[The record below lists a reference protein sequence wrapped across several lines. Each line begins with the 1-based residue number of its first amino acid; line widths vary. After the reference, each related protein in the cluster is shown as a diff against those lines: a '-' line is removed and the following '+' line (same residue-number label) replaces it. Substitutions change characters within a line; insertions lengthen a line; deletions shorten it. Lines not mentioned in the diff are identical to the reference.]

1 MVDNFEQVKGLL
13 VFPRKDSF
21 YFLQILQRKKDH
33 KGERLGGSNNN
44 SRLIKAYYI
53 TSKEKL
59 DIHREE
65 IVRLCEVFGARAS
78 INLNPRSFEK
88 TAFQLL
94 VKVAN
99 QMHNKAYH
107 DVAKAYNSVCGDYQA
122 EMDRRW
128 LIDIDTQDKEYI
140 HEVSQFVSDL
150 QSEIHNKEYSIL
162 AVIPSKNGAH
172 IITNPFNLERF
183 NTKYP
188 TLEVHKNNPTNLYI
202 V

>member
-1 MVDNFEQVKGLL
+1 
-13 VFPRKDSF
+13 
-21 YFLQILQRKKDH
+21 
-33 KGERLGGSNNN
+33 
-44 SRLIKAYYI
+44 
-53 TSKEKL
+53 
-59 DIHREE
+59 
-65 IVRLCEVFGARAS
+65 
-78 INLNPRSFEK
+78 
-88 TAFQLL
+88 
-94 VKVAN
+94 
-99 QMHNKAYH
+99 MHNKAYQ
-107 DVAKAYNSVCGDYQA
+107 DVAKAYNSVCGEYQA

-183 NTKYP
+183 NAKYP
-188 TLEVHKNNPTNLYI
+188 GLEVHKNNPTNLYI